1 MAMYLWLASHISCR
15 FAFVKIASTMPN
27 NKRSSKEAKQES
39 DQDDHRERV
48 DSIPIVQLG
57 FSVREVMFQI
67 SQVRKARNLQYLIQ
81 PDAVSVRPDALQV
94 PVSDKKVLV
103 AVYGRP
109 WAEETAQV
117 S

>member
-1 MAMYLWLASHISCR
+1 MQQ
-15 FAFVKIASTMPN
+15 ST
-27 NKRSSKEAKQES
+27 
-39 DQDDHRERV
+39 
-48 DSIPIVQLG
+48 
-57 FSVREVMFQI
+57 QI
-67 SQVRKARNLQYLIQ
+67 SNFSPAQTFQAAHPQGPTLVSDHQVQQYLIQ